1 MKKNFQISE
10 KDIALFVSGEL
21 SPAKEKFVQ
30 DAIDRDKNLR
40 AYIGKLQQ
48 VDALVLKEFSEDYPI
63 PDEFRSFVQEKLANN
78 ELSFFGRLKKSVGL
92 ISILSGS
99 VGAGVAAAL
108 LLGMGTSQLAY
119 RSSNEV
125 STFNYPQLY
134 DWSVSEKLA
143 VQFSIFNVDQIFEK
157 IVVGNNSKIKIGEF
171 FRISVLPLEDGNFE
185 LRAVDEKNK
194 SVVVIKK
201 TRAIKGRVLS
211 HPVQKISG
219 PGKHEFQFFLNEKLA
234 KSVTLQIDD

>member
-21 SPAKEKFVQ
+21 SPVKEKFVQ
-30 DAIDRDKNLR
+30 DAIDRDKKLQ

-48 VDALVLKEFSEDYPI
+48 VDALVSREFSEDYPI
-63 PDEFRSFVQEKLANN
+63 PDEFRSLVQEKLESN
-78 ELSFFGRLKKSVGL
+78 ELSFYGRLKKRVGL

-99 VGAGVAAAL
+99 LGAGVAAAL

-119 RSSNEV
+119 RSSNEI

-134 DWSVSEKLA
+134 EWTVSERLA
-143 VQFSIFNVDQIFEK
+143 IQFSVFNTDQTFKK
-157 IVVGNNSKIKIGEF
+157 IVVGENSKIKFGEF

-185 LRAVDEKNK
+185 LAVVSEG
-194 SVVVIKK
+194 SEGSSLIKK
-201 TRAIKGRVLS
+201 TRAVKGQVLS

-219 PGKHEFQFFLNEKLA
+219 PGKHEFRFTFNDEVLH
-234 KSVTLQIDD
+234 SVVLQIEE